1 MGLAALPLMA
11 SCSTPSPGNRFPEQT
26 WDHKPDIRLL
36 VSRIVVE
43 RVYQDRSVPP
53 HVETQAPKSP
63 AAAAEAWARQR
74 LAAVGSGGTARV
86 IITDGRVVQ
95 KELSSAD
102 SSFGLF
108 SGGPRREFDGTLQ
121 VLPRLDVLAQ
131 RHVGIADG
139 QSDLGLDLGLLE
151 VEAMVTRRAAFDA
164 GVNLNER
171 ERLLYRM
178 VEEMTLDLDKEMEAQ
193 IRRHLGAVLAG

>member
-1 MGLAALPLMA
+1 MA

-121 VLPRLDVLAQ
+121 VRLVIENVSGLG
-131 RHVGIADG
+131 VG
-139 QSDLGLDLGLLE
+139 Q